1 MRVLVTGANGFI
13 GHSLTEYLENKSY
26 IVYGCGRKVSK
37 WQNNRYFA
45 CDLTRELPNI
55 EVDVIVHTAAL
66 GPSANTRF
74 QDYFDNNVQ
83 ATLNILEYAKQQKIK
98 RIIFLGAVSSY
109 GTVDKV
115 LKEDSPHN
123 EPSAYGLTK
132 YVAERL
138 VKDSGVPYYIMILP
152 GVVGRNCNNNWL
164 INTTLTLCRHE
175 KLLYYNGE
183 GLFNNVVEVQDLCA
197 FVEKQIKAA
206 EEISETYLLGSAEI
220 MTVDE
225 VIWYLKKRLSSKS
238 YLEKQDIPM
247 NAFYLDVGKAV
258 AAGFRS
264 KPMKKVLDIVCEEVI
279 KNKLRKG

>member
-123 EPSAYGLTK
+123 EPGAYGLTK

-138 VKDSGVPYYIMILP
+138 VKDSGIPYHIMILP

-175 KLLYYNGE
+175 KLLYYNGG
-183 GLFNNVVEVQDLCA
+183 GLFNNIVEVQDLCA
-197 FVEKQIKAA
+197 FLEKRI
-206 EEISETYLLGSAEI
+206 EDDESISETYLLGNTEI

-258 AAGFRS
+258 SAGFRS
-264 KPMKKVLDIVCEEVI
+264 KPMKKILDIVCEEVI
-279 KNKLRKG
+279 KNKLGKG